1 MMTVKHPNARLR
13 ELASNY
19 RHLKG
24 EHRREGEQGSR
35 LRHLERQMKE
45 LEQKFE
51 TLLARW
57 VPDKESQTI
66 WQNYLH
72 SGGSVPEDDLEL
84 VAPVFLGHS
93 RLSSLVEVRESD
105 QGDYEVL
112 VDGTQVQ
119 RLPRTF
125 SFGDSPYRTVSL
137 VNQEWTEISRASEPA
152 LQALKHYVEFST
164 EEPPWQWARMLYT
177 DGLIDLNFGLT
188 SRGRRVLSQQG
199 S

>member
-1 MMTVKHPNARLR
+1 MTTVKHPNAQLQ
-13 ELASNY
+13 ELASHY
-19 RHLKG
+19 RHLKN

-35 LRHLERQMKE
+35 RRHLERQMEE
-45 LEQKFE
+45 LKQKFE

-57 VPDKESQTI
+57 LPDQESQTI

-72 SGGSVPEDDLEL
+72 RGGSVPEDEL
-84 VAPVFLGHS
+84 GRFPPVFLGRS
-93 RLSSLVEVRESD
+93 PLNSLVEVQESD

-119 RLPRTF
+119 RLPPTF

-137 VNQEWTEISRASEPA
+137 VEREWTEISRASEPA

-164 EEPPWQWARMLYT
+164 GETPWQWARILWA
-177 DGLIDLNFGLT
+177 DGLIDFNFGLT
-188 SRGRRVLSQQG
+188 SRGRRLLRQQG
-199 S
+199 Q

>member
-1 MMTVKHPNARLR
+1 MTTVKHPNAQLR

-35 LRHLERQMKE
+35 RRHLERQMEE
-45 LEQKFE
+45 LEQKFK

-57 VPDKESQTI
+57 VPDQESQTI

-72 SGGSVPEDDLEL
+72 RGGLVPEDELER
-84 VAPVFLGHS
+84 VPPVFLARS
-93 RLSSLVEVRESD
+93 PLNSLVVVQESK

-112 VDGTQVQ
+112 VDGTLVQ
-119 RLPRTF
+119 RLPATF

-137 VNQEWTEISRASEPA
+137 VEREWTEISRASPPA
-152 LQALKHYVEFST
+152 LQALKHYVQFSSGD
-164 EEPPWQWARMLYT
+164 PPWQWARMLWG
-177 DGLIDLNFGLT
+177 DGLIDFNFGLT
-188 SRGRRVLSQQG
+188 SRGRRVLSQLGQ
-199 S
+199 

>member
-1 MMTVKHPNARLR
+1 MTTVKHPNAQLR

-35 LRHLERQMKE
+35 RRHLERQIKE
-45 LEQKFE
+45 LERKFE
-51 TLLARW
+51 KLLNRW
-57 VPDKESQTI
+57 VPDQESQTI
-66 WQNYLH
+66 WQHYLH
-72 SGGSVPEDDLEL
+72 HGGSVPEDEL
-84 VAPVFLGHS
+84 ALLVPVFLGRS
-93 RLSSLVEVRESD
+93 PLNSLLEVRPSD
-105 QGDYEVL
+105 QGDYEVF

-137 VNQEWTEISRASEPA
+137 VEREWSEISRVSQSA
-152 LQALKHYVEFST
+152 LQALKHYVQFST
-164 EEPPWQWARMLYT
+164 GEPPWQWARMLWA
-177 DGLIDLNFGLT
+177 DGLIDFNFGLT

-199 S
+199 Q

>member
-1 MMTVKHPNARLR
+1 M
-13 ELASNY
+13 E
-19 RHLKG
+19 
-24 EHRREGEQGSR
+24 
-35 LRHLERQMKE
+35 E

-72 SGGSVPEDDLEL
+72 SGGSVPEDDLGL
-84 VAPVFLGHS
+84 VAPVFLGRS
-93 RLSSLVEVRESD
+93 QLNSLVEVRESD

-152 LQALKHYVEFST
+152 LQVLKHYVEFST
-164 EEPPWQWARMLYT
+164 GEPPWQWARMLCA
-177 DGLIDLNFGLT
+177 DGLIYFNFGLT

-199 S
+199 Q